1 MAHAQAED
9 SSNRM
14 KTGHDLADAQNAK
27 PGPGLFFPW
36 HLGFG
41 LRLRAS
47 GVPRRQRPHARV
59 RAGFTLSEMM
69 MVCLLIAILVSFSMP
84 VIRRSIEQA
93 LVDNA
98 AADLKGLWTAERLY
112 WLKYGMYVE
121 SLDVLRQEHFFTQ
134 QPMYNSNFI
143 GFTYVI
149 GSVTS
154 NAFVA
159 QATPLDPI
167 RWSGGLSIAQDGLVT
182 GSIQSSDGHSIL
194 PSTESRR
201 P

>member
-1 MAHAQAED
+1 MAHAHAED
-9 SSNRM
+9 GSNRM
-14 KTGHDLADAQNAK
+14 KTGHDLEDARNAK
-27 PGPGLFFPW
+27 PGTGFSSPR

-41 LRLRAS
+41 LLLRAT
-47 GVPRRQRPHARV
+47 GVPRRRRPRGRA

-69 MVCLLIAILVSFSMP
+69 MVCLLIAILVCFSMP
-84 VIRRSIEQA
+84 VIRHSIEQA

-112 WLKYGMYVE
+112 WLKYGMYAE

-134 QPMYNSNFI
+134 QLMHNSNFI

-159 QATPLDPI
+159 QATPLDQI

-182 GSIQSSDGHSIL
+182 GSIQSSDGHSII
-194 PSTESRR
+194 PSTESRM